1 MVNRQRRD
9 RFQLAAMAMSEIQ
22 ILDLPRFVAARLAAL
37 RFLLLA
43 YSRWRPSS
51 VKGV

>member
-22 ILDLPRFVAARLAAL
+22 IRNLPRFVARLTVLSFFYL
-37 RFLLLA
+37 RIRAGGHRL
-43 YSRWRPSS
+43 
-51 VKGV
+51 